1 MNLQYRTAFV
11 LLASAGIVAA
21 APPAG
26 AQEIHALLARL
37 DKAAAEFKAMTA
49 QVSYVT
55 HTDVLNEDNAE
66 TGTAMLEKVQAG
78 EVKGRVDFVAPDPH
92 IVTFQK
98 QRLQRYSPK
107 IKTLEVYDLEKNGEQ
122 IDKFIML
129 GFGTSGSELAKDYD
143 VAMLGVE
150 PLKGQS
156 GKFIHVRLTPKTAEA
171 RQYVKTVEQWIP
183 EQGDPYPIQEKI
195 LQPSNDYVVVSY
207 SDLKINP
214 HLKPDE
220 LELKLPAGVK
230 TVYPGK

>member
-1 MNLQYRTAFV
+1 MNLQFRTAFV

-49 QVSYVT
+49 RVSYVT

-98 QRLQRYSPK
+98 RRLQRYSPK

-122 IDKFIML
+122 IDKFVML
-129 GFGTSGSELAKDYD
+129 GFGTSGAELAKDYD
-143 VAMLGVE
+143 VAVLG
-150 PLKGQS
+150 
-156 GKFIHVRLTPKTAEA
+156 
-171 RQYVKTVEQWIP
+171 
-183 EQGDPYPIQEKI
+183 
-195 LQPSNDYVVVSY
+195 
-207 SDLKINP
+207 
-214 HLKPDE
+214 
-220 LELKLPAGVK
+220 
-230 TVYPGK
+230 